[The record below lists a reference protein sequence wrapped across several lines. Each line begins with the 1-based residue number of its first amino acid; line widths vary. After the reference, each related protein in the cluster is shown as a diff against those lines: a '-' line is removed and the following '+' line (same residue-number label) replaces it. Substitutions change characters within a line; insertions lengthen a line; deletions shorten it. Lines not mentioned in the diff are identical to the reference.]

1 MDAVDR
7 RGTATQSAGMAAQQ
21 GRPASP
27 LRALE
32 EALGMHLTAEEAA
45 DAVATD
51 GTYYLEQVTIAEA
64 SEDECEYEE
73 IPDDNFSIPEG
84 EEDLTKAMQ
93 MAQEQVTD
101 TQILEQKIVLP
112 SKPVGPEAIEDFLCN
127 FLIRMGMT
135 RTLDCFQSEWY
146 ELMQKGVTELKDAGN
161 VPDVYSQLMQ
171 LETEKQNLKKEL
183 KRYKQ
188 AAELKLHY
196 ASYEPTIRVLL
207 EKHQTLLKQK
217 MLTSLQRDRAAEQR
231 RERERRGE
239 KQEASTPIYALT
251 GQAQGFEPTTSAFQ
265 VNALSTAPPQITG
278 FRATG
283 RHKGLEH
290 SYQVPIC
297 RVVSGYKKESAP
309 EGRTQKALPE
319 AREQTKWKRDMKD
332 NAKDSEFPTYKQQNP
347 NPYLCEGKY
356 GPAKFDYKLNTILR
370 LHELPV
376 SCIRMHPRE
385 DILISCGEDH
395 VWKKVGVP
403 GGNVLFTG
411 TGHTDWLS
419 SCCFHPSGN
428 KLATSSGD
436 TTVKLW
442 DMSKGNCILT
452 FEGHKQAVWSCTWHS
467 CDDIVASSSLDN
479 TSKIWDVNSGRC
491 KCTLYGHTESV
502 NSIEFCLSSNTLL
515 TGSTDKSL
523 SIWDA
528 RTGKC
533 EQSLYGHMHSIND
546 ATFTPRGHIIASC
559 DSCGVIKL
567 WDFRKLL
574 PIVSID
580 VGPSPGNEVNF
591 DQSGQVLAQASGS
604 GIIHLLDLK
613 SGKIHKLVGHENEVH
628 TVVFSQRGESLFSG
642 DSDGTV
648 RIWS

>member
-1 MDAVDR
+1 
-7 RGTATQSAGMAAQQ
+7 
-21 GRPASP
+21 
-27 LRALE
+27 
-32 EALGMHLTAEEAA
+32 
-45 DAVATD
+45 
-51 GTYYLEQVTIAEA
+51 
-64 SEDECEYEE
+64 
-73 IPDDNFSIPEG
+73 
-84 EEDLTKAMQ
+84 
-93 MAQEQVTD
+93 
-101 TQILEQKIVLP
+101 
-112 SKPVGPEAIEDFLCN
+112 
-127 FLIRMGMT
+127 MGMT

-188 AAELKLHY
+188 AADKAREDLLKTQKERDHHRMHHGRVVQEKNKLINDLKGLKLHY

>member
-1 MDAVDR
+1 
-7 RGTATQSAGMAAQQ
+7 MAAQQ
-21 GRPASP
+21 GRLASP
-27 LRALE
+27 LAALE
-32 EALGMHLTAEEAA
+32 EALGMDLIAGDAA
-45 DAVATD
+45 DAVATE

-73 IPDDNFSIPEG
+73 IPDDNFSVPEG

-93 MAQEQVTD
+93 MAQAQLTD

-112 SKPVGPEAIEDFLCN
+112 SKPVVPEAIEDFLCN
-127 FLIRMGMT
+127 FLIKMGMT

-146 ELMQKGVTELKDAGN
+146 ELMQKGVTELKDAEN
-161 VPDVYSQLMQ
+161 IPDVYTQLMQ
-171 LETEKQNLKKEL
+171 LETEKQNLKEEL
-183 KRYKQ
+183 KQYKQ
-188 AAELKLHY
+188 AADKAGEDLLKTQKERDHHRMRHGEVVQERNKLINDLKGLKLHY
-196 ASYEPTIRVLL
+196 ESYEPTMRVLL
-207 EKHQTLLKQK
+207 EKHQTLQKQK
-217 MLTSLQRDRAAEQR
+217 MLTSLQRDRAVEQLFLVIKR
-231 RERERRGE
+231 KVHQNGILR
-239 KQEASTPIYALT
+239 K
-251 GQAQGFEPTTSAFQ
+251 FFQ
-265 VNALSTAPPQITG
+265 KPG
-278 FRATG
+278 
-283 RHKGLEH
+283 
-290 SYQVPIC
+290 
-297 RVVSGYKKESAP
+297 KKP
-309 EGRTQKALPE
+309 NG
-319 AREQTKWKRDMKD
+319 
-332 NAKDSEFPTYKQQNP
+332 SEFLTYEH
-347 NPYLCEGKY
+347 LCEDKY
-356 GPAKFDYKLNTILR
+356 GPAKYDYKLKTILR

-376 SCIRMHPRE
+376 SCICMHPRE

-395 VWKKVGVP
+395 IWKAVEVHSGKV
-403 GGNVLFTG
+403 LLTG

-452 FEGHKQAVWSCTWHS
+452 FEGHKQAVWSCTWSS

-479 TSKIWDVNSGRC
+479 TSKIWDVNSGRY
-491 KCTLYGHTESV
+491 KYTLYGHTESV
-502 NSIEFCLSSNTLL
+502 NSIEFFPDSNTLL

-559 DSCGVIKL
+559 DSCGVVKL
-567 WDFRKLL
+567 WDFQKLL
-574 PIVSID
+574 PIVSVD
-580 VGPSPGNEVNF
+580 VGPSPVNEVNF
-591 DQSGQVLAQASGS
+591 DPSGQVLAQASGS

-628 TVVFSQRGESLFSG
+628 TAVFSQCGESLFSG
-642 DSDGTV
+642 DADGTV